1 MSEIIKDLTGKALF
15 KLGYSKINDLDI
27 KYYQEFKDRYDV
39 FGQFRN
45 ERGYFE
51 FALSFDKKVNIKRSH
66 VNMISPS
73 GVRDDI
79 EKKVY
84 DK

>member
-1 MSEIIKDLTGKALF
+1 MSEQIKELTEKALS
-15 KLGYSKINDLDI
+15 KLGYDEISDLDI

-39 FGQFRN
+39 FGQFKN
-45 ERGYFE
+45 QRGYFE
-51 FALSFDKKVNIKRSH
+51 FAISFDKKVNIKRSH

-73 GVRDDI
+73 GIREDM

>member
-1 MSEIIKDLTGKALF
+1 MSEIIKDLTGKALS
-15 KLGYSKINDLDI
+15 KLGYTNVNNLDI

-51 FALSFDKKVNIKRSH
+51 FAISFDKKSQHQKVTRQYD
-66 VNMISPS
+66 ISFWS
-73 GVRDDI
+73 
-79 EKKVY
+79 
-84 DK
+84 

>member
-1 MSEIIKDLTGKALF
+1 MSEIIKDLTGKALS
-15 KLGYSKINDLDI
+15 KLGYTNVNNLDI

-51 FALSFDKKVNIKRSH
+51 FAISFDKKVNIKRSH

-73 GVRDDI
+73 GVREDI